1 MAGTMKIRGG
11 QLGAE
16 LCTDAAVFLRV
27 SKTAGTKAACALQSF
42 PYDADQ
48 LGILIEMKC
57 FFHKNLPVNYT
68 VRGSR

>member
-1 MAGTMKIRGG
+1 MKIRVG

-16 LCTDAAVFLRV
+16 FCTDAAVFLRV

-42 PYDADQ
+42 PHDADQ

-57 FFHKNLPVNYT
+57 VFHKNLPVNYT

>member
-1 MAGTMKIRGG
+1 MKIRVS

-16 LCTDAAVFLRV
+16 LRTDAAVLFRV

-42 PYDADQ
+42 PHDADQ

-57 FFHKNLPVNYT
+57 FFHKNLPVSYT